1 MKNFLGGLA
10 KAALAE
16 VKKNPALAVAIVSG
30 VAPKVVAKAVKLA
43 PVIVPIVTAA
53 VTKPP
58 AER

>member
-1 MKNFLGGLA
+1 MKIFLGGLA

-16 VKKNPALAVAIVSG
+16 VKKNPALAVAIVG
-30 VAPKVVAKAVKLA
+30 GIAPKLVAKAVKLA
-43 PVIVPIVTAA
+43 PIIVPIVTAA